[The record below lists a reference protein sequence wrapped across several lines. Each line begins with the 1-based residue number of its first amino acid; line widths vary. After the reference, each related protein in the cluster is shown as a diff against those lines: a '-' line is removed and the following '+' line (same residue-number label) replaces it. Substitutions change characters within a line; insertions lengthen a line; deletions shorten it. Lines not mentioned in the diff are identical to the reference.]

1 MYAVHTY
8 PNLLTGTRLAELD
21 QAWVA
26 DLTYIRL
33 PTTFAYLACVLDAWS
48 RC

>member
-1 MYAVHTY
+1 MQST
-8 PNLLTGTRLAELD
+8 PNLLTQVELTGID

-33 PTTFAYLACVLDAWS
+33 PSAFV
-48 RC
+48 